1 MPTLQGLANKFTWYS
16 GPQAGSS
23 GDLIASPDLCQ
34 NGNGG
39 IRGIDFDQCTQIYLW
54 IPNCKVVAYFPVWF
68 GGPSACFAKDQ
79 TMVPKLRGSTSL
91 EPILNADQNSYWG
104 YRIA

>member
-1 MPTLQGLANKFTWYS
+1 MQALAGKFSWYS
-16 GPQAGSS
+16 GPHTSWS

-39 IRGIDFDQCTQIYLW
+39 IRGIDFDQCAQICLW
-54 IPNCKVVAYFPVWF
+54 IANCKVVAFFPVWF

-79 TMVPKLRGSTSL
+79 TMVPKLRGSSSAK
-91 EPILNADQNSYWG
+91 PVVNQDQNSYVG
-104 YRIA
+104 LRLA